1 MRTVNEALTV
11 CQQRSQQI
19 PGPDLGRYFAHAQAE
34 EERFWRLGGLMDI
47 SIPPV
52 IIPVYDSESDDSDD
66 DDDNNYGSDDEDE
79 IEY

>member
-1 MRTVNEALTV
+1 MIYERRRGV
-11 CQQRSQQI
+11 CQQI
-19 PGPDLGRYFAHAQAE
+19 PGPDLGRYFAHVQAE
-34 EERFWRLGGLMDI
+34 EERFWRLDGLMDI

-66 DDDNNYGSDDEDE
+66 DDNYGSDDEDE

>member
-1 MRTVNEALTV
+1 MK
-11 CQQRSQQI
+11 
-19 PGPDLGRYFAHAQAE
+19 
-34 EERFWRLGGLMDI
+34 EERFWRLDGLMDI

-66 DDDNNYGSDDEDE
+66 DDDNYGSDNEDE